1 MKEMCLTGT
10 LTTVRLADMNTNN
23 RPNTITN
30 NNGKTMWIRPDGMG
44 YESSKGRRERMA
56 SEAAR
61 KARTR

>member
-1 MKEMCLTGT
+1 
-10 LTTVRLADMNTNN
+10 MNTNN